1 MNKKGFTLIELLV
14 VIAIIG
20 ILASV
25 VLASLNSARSK
36 GSDAAIKG
44 DLAGVRTTAELEYD
58 TIGQKYSSTGAFI
71 TSSVCSTLTTP
82 GTILQNASIQ
92 TALKH
97 AKTTAGTDFTCN
109 IAADGSGYAIAGA
122 LKTSGKYWCIDST
135 GQAKGTQGTGT
146 TDYTAVT
153 GAATAA
159 LTDTTSAVKC
169 N

>member
-58 TIGQKYSSTGAFI
+58 SLGQKYGSTATAGAD
-71 TSSVCSTLTTP
+71 CATLTTA
-82 GTILQNASIQ
+82 GTIFANTNIQ
-92 TALKH
+92 TALIH
-97 AKTTAGTDFTCN
+97 AKNTNGGTALYCN
-109 IAADGSGYAIAGA
+109 MNASGSGYAIATV
-122 LKTSGKYWCIDST
+122 LKGGTYWCVDST
-135 GQAKGTQGTGT
+135 GQAKGTQGSGSTG
-146 TDYTAVT
+146 YTALS
-153 GAATAA
+153 GLATAA
-159 LTDTTSAVKC
+159 LTDTADLTC